1 MRKRKNNAFDT
12 KSRYFSLVI
21 FVKKSYKITESAKL
35 KNIKV
40 TVEHY
45 FDVLYLNNGTEKIR
59 SHGSVVKLPPPPQKR
74 RNYRSAIFYQMRL
87 HNHLHNFKHRL
98 FQYPFPLKLIKFTAL
113 KILIN
118 HFLSTKYNSRR
129 VAQMYQTSKK
139 IIFDDYYGLM

>member
-1 MRKRKNNAFDT
+1 M
-12 KSRYFSLVI
+12 VQ
-21 FVKKSYKITESAKL
+21 KKSEVMAPL
-35 KNIKV
+35 
-40 TVEHY
+40 
-45 FDVLYLNNGTEKIR
+45 LNY
-59 SHGSVVKLPPPPQKR
+59 PPPPKKR
-74 RNYRSAIFYQMRL
+74 RKYRSAIFYQMRL

>member
-1 MRKRKNNAFDT
+1 M
-12 KSRYFSLVI
+12 VQ
-21 FVKKSYKITESAKL
+21 KKSEVMAPL
-35 KNIKV
+35 
-40 TVEHY
+40 
-45 FDVLYLNNGTEKIR
+45 LNY
-59 SHGSVVKLPPPPQKR
+59 PPPKKKR
-74 RNYRSAIFYQMRL
+74 RKYRSAIFYQMRL

>member
-21 FVKKSYKITESAKL
+21 FLKKSYKITESAKL

-59 SHGSVVKLPPPPQKR
+59 SHGSVVKLPPPPKKKEE
-74 RNYRSAIFYQMRL
+74 NIGA
-87 HNHLHNFKHRL
+87 
-98 FQYPFPLKLIKFTAL
+98 QYFIKCVYIIIYTTLNIVFFS
-113 KILIN
+113 I
-118 HFLSTKYNSRR
+118 HFL
-129 VAQMYQTSKK
+129 
-139 IIFDDYYGLM
+139 